1 LNMEIKYMIKPLYPL
16 KMKGIVK
23 LTSVLLVFLVLP
35 GFFIACSNSGSPNS
49 DPLTTTPPASGSNL
63 TYGQFADSGKTL
75 FSSKCAFCHGDAG
88 QGSSALPII
97 GAGSALDK
105 YNTAQG
111 LLDKISKTMPGNAPA
126 SLSQQEYL
134 QIEAY
139 LLTQNNFVSPSEPF
153 DEAQLNNV
161 LLKQK

>member
-1 LNMEIKYMIKPLYPL
+1 LNMENKQMIKPLYPL
-16 KMKGIVK
+16 KIKGIVK
-23 LTSVLLVFLVLP
+23 LTSVFWVFLILP
-35 GFFIACSNSGSPNS
+35 GFFLACSNSESPNS
-49 DPLTTTPPASGSNL
+49 DTLTTTPPASIANL
-63 TYGQFADSGKTL
+63 TYGQFADSGKAL

-88 QGSSALPII
+88 QGSSAQAVI
-97 GAGSALDK
+97 GAGSTLNK

-139 LLTQNNFVSPSEPF
+139 LLTQNNFVSLSAVF
-153 DEAQLNNV
+153 DEAQFNNV
-161 LLKQK
+161 LLK